1 MTTMTS
7 VHQTGQVRS
16 SDGTPI
22 GYRCSGA
29 GTPLVLVHGGA
40 ADGTRWAP
48 VLPPLEERFTVYA
61 VDRRGRGLSGDTAS
75 YSIEQEFDDVVSV
88 IDSIGGPVDLLG
100 HSYGAL
106 IALEAALLSAG
117 VRRLV
122 LYEPPIPTGTPLY
135 SGATL
140 DRMQALIDAGE
151 RDAMLATF
159 FREVVGMPEHELAL
173 MRAQPA
179 WQARVEA
186 AHTIPR
192 ELRSVDG
199 YDFQPNRF
207 DRLATPCLLLMGG
220 DSPAFLKDATATAHA
235 TLALS
240 RIAVMP
246 GQQHIAM
253 NTAPDLFL
261 SEVLEFLTADR

>member
-1 MTTMTS
+1 MTAAQ
-7 VHQTGQVRS
+7 QTGQIRS
-16 SDGTPI
+16 PDGTPI
-22 GYRCSGA
+22 GYRRTGA

-40 ADGTRWAP
+40 ADGTRWGS
-48 VLPPLEERFTVYA
+48 VLPALEERFIVYA
-61 VDRRGRGLSGDTAS
+61 VDRRGRGLSGDTS
-75 YSIEQEFDDVVSV
+75 THSIAQESDDIGAVVN
-88 IDSIGGPVDLLG
+88 SIGGPVDLLG

-106 IALEAALLSAG
+106 LALEAARRSDS

-135 SGATL
+135 SAATL

-159 FREVVGMPEHELAL
+159 FRDVVGMPEDELSL
-173 MRAQPA
+173 IRAQPV
-179 WQARVEA
+179 WQARVAA

-192 ELRSVDG
+192 ELRSIDR
-199 YDFQPNRF
+199 YDFKPERF
-207 DRLATPCLLLMGG
+207 KGMRTPCLLLFGG
-220 DSPAFLKDATATAHA
+220 DSPAFLKDATAAVRTALSA
-235 TLALS
+235 S

-261 SEVLEFLTADR
+261 REVLGFLTADR